1 MFMLSSFFLWC
12 VLVYE
17 GNQSKDTFLKEILR
31 RSSIEIETLHLKKS
45 ITRNGQKILNEN
57 NLNHSKIS

>member
-12 VLVYE
+12 VLVYQ

-31 RSSIEIETLHLKKS
+31 RWSIEIETLYLKKLL
-45 ITRNGQKILNEN
+45 QKMV
-57 NLNHSKIS
+57 KFF

>member
-31 RSSIEIETLHLKKS
+31 RSSIEIETLHLKKLL
-45 ITRNGQKILNEN
+45 QKMV
-57 NLNHSKIS
+57 KFF